1 MKITSMKAIK
11 FTSIGV
17 TFEAKDAFNSAFYLA
32 KSKDTEKDELTRS
45 KFLLI
50 VLGKVNKKK

>member
-1 MKITSMKAIK
+1 MRAIK

-32 KSKDTEKDELTRS
+32 KSKDTEKNEFTRS
-45 KFLLI
+45 KFLLK